1 MNSTYHLVYI
11 PSDRTP
17 TGLDQV
23 LCLIRRSNDLGV
35 IPGRPDAITL
45 HLYAI
50 DEVEARQ
57 EIAELGFVV

>member
-17 TGLDQV
+17 TGLDQI

-35 IPGRPDAITL
+35 IPGRPEAVSL
-45 HLYAI
+45 LLYAT
-50 DEVEARQ
+50 DEDEARQ
-57 EIAELGFVV
+57 EIADLGFVV